1 MSCDALIPTDLWLER
16 SRFNGMTLGAFS
28 YGIYF
33 VLTIQAFHTVWN
45 GPIKHSFRSGSSR
58 SLTWR
63 QRVFDRSSILLAY
76 ICITFV
82 LATIGFAGNAKYS
95 QMIWIDL
102 RNRPGGP
109 AALIEDELDFWIN
122 RMALA
127 CYYVME
133 WFMEAL
139 LLQRCFIIWN
149 WAPYIVALM
158 SVLFFADIAMAIL
171 VLTESKGAVFY
182 NINVQLAYLCLSV
195 GMNILYT
202 LLVTGR
208 LLAMRNSIREVL
220 GSEHSTTYT
229 SVVAMLTESA
239 ALYSVLGAIYIVSFA
254 VHSNIS
260 NLIFLS
266 ISHVQVSLCGPVQL
280 PGPSVA
286 RQTCS
291 SISLT

>member
-1 MSCDALIPTDLWLER
+1 
-16 SRFNGMTLGAFS
+16 
-28 YGIYF
+28 
-33 VLTIQAFHTVWN
+33 
-45 GPIKHSFRSGSSR
+45 
-58 SLTWR
+58 
-63 QRVFDRSSILLAY
+63 
-76 ICITFV
+76 
-82 LATIGFAGNAKYS
+82 
-95 QMIWIDL
+95 
-102 RNRPGGP
+102 
-109 AALIEDELDFWIN
+109 
-122 RMALA
+122 
-127 CYYVME
+127 
-133 WFMEAL
+133 
-139 LLQRCFIIWN
+139 
-149 WAPYIVALM
+149 M
-158 SVLFFADIAMAIL
+158 SVLFFADIGESAPCRSDPSSCVDLCFIAMAIL